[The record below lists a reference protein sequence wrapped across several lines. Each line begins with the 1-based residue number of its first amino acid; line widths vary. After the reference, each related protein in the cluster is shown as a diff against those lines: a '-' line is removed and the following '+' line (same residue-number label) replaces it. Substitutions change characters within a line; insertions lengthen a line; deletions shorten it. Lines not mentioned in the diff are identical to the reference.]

1 MGMLK
6 KLMGKDESTPEAEAE
21 VNRNFMKEQQITDI
35 ATANE
40 QIDHIQQD
48 QRSDLLKWQQ
58 DLDDEINK
66 LRHRLKGEVLKSDKT
81 WGPRFYPTGK
91 KNEEGKEILETLPPL
106 ANDLF
111 IDYVETQVDPFMS
124 RNLFCSNLDQKRI
137 LLMLRNTCD
146 DIADAMADGY
156 DIYGIEFINYDL
168 VMRLIKNV
176 IIPGPFRAM
185 NDGQRRHDRT
195 IAKRIEAFNE
205 KGFGKD
211 QKKAFMGVNL
221 T

>member
-1 MGMLK
+1 MGMIK
-6 KLMGKDESTPEAEAE
+6 KLMGKEESTPEAEAE
-21 VNRNFMKEQQITDI
+21 VNRNFLKEQQIVNV
-35 ATANE
+35 ATASE
-40 QIDHIQQD
+40 EIDHVQQD

-58 DLDDEINK
+58 DLDDELTK
-66 LRHRLKGEVLKSDKT
+66 LRHRLRGEVLQADKT
-81 WGPRFYPTGK
+81 WGRRSYLMGK
-91 KNEEGKEILETLPPL
+91 DKDGNDVTEHLPPL

-146 DIADAMADGY
+146 DICDAMADGY

-168 VMRLIKNV
+168 VLRLIKNV

-205 KGFGKD
+205 KGFGRD